1 VKGSVPEEKVAGVD
15 GGTAGGDSAPMTA
28 FAGKVIETAP
38 VGLLTYDAAGQCVQ
52 ANETAASAF
61 GATVEQLLAQSF
73 RRVESW
79 KTTGLLAAAEET
91 LATGRGRRLDAHVTT
106 SFGRDAWLDFRL
118 EAFGT
123 SGERHL
129 LVAVNDLTNLKQAED
144 RALQDSQQKY
154 RELFENSRV
163 GMYRTKIDGSAI
175 LELNRALCELLGSP
189 REKLLNRSSLISW
202 ADPAVRTK
210 VVELLRANG
219 SVTDYEIEIL
229 RDNGEHLH
237 CLISMRLHADEGYI
251 EGSIVDITARK
262 RAEKELAE
270 SEARYRSLYGN
281 AQVGMYRSRLDGT
294 AILAVNR
301 KLCEIFGYTEEEM
314 VGNPATIRWADPAA
328 RERMIAELRN
338 AGALRD
344 HEMDILTKSGE
355 VRTCLVSVQL
365 HPAQGYLEGSAVD
378 ITARKRAE
386 EALREA
392 KDNLERRVRERTSE
406 LAAERRFFRQVIDT
420 VPAFVC
426 VKTEAGPYAL
436 ANASLARAYGTTVSG
451 VEGKTDRDFSP
462 TPEEESAFRKDDLEV
477 IHGRRI
483 KTIAEEPITY
493 ADGTVHWYS
502 TTKIPIIDPD
512 GSCSQVLVV
521 AMDITELREHREHL
535 EELVAR
541 RTDELAT
548 VVRNLAR
555 SNQELEQFAYV
566 ASHDL
571 QEPLRM
577 ISSYTQLLAQ
587 RYGEQ
592 LDDKAK
598 KYIAYAVD
606 GAIRL
611 QGQIN
616 DLLTYSRVST
626 RGKPIE
632 SVDSHSALGEAI
644 RNLTAA
650 IEESQTL
657 VVNDD
662 LPTVRA
668 DAAQLVLVF
677 QNLIANAIKFRSGES
692 PRVHVTARDD
702 GGAWVFSVKDNGIG
716 IDPKY
721 AERLFVIFQRLH
733 TRAEYPG
740 SGIGLAICKRIVER
754 HGGRIWFESELG
766 KGSTFFFTVPK

>member
-1 VKGSVPEEKVAGVD
+1 MSNEKAGAVGS
-15 GGTAGGDSAPMTA
+15 GTAGSNDAPMTA
-28 FAGKVIETAP
+28 FAGKVIETAA

-52 ANETAASAF
+52 ANAAAASAI
-61 GATVEQLLAQSF
+61 GATVEQLLSQNF
-73 RRVESW
+73 RRIESW
-79 KTTGLLAAAEET
+79 KTSGLLAAAEET
-91 LATGRGRRLDAHVTT
+91 LATGRGRRVEVHFTT
-106 SFGRDAWLDFRL
+106 SFGREARLDCL
-118 EAFGT
+118 MEAFGT
-123 SGERHL
+123 NGDRHL
-129 LVAVNDLTNLKQAED
+129 LVAVNDLANLKKAGDQALE
-144 RALQDSQQKY
+144 DSQRKY

-175 LELNRALCELLGSP
+175 LELNQALCELLGAS

-210 VVELLRANG
+210 VVEFLRANG
-219 SVTDYEIEIL
+219 SVTDDEIEIL
-229 RDNGEHLH
+229 RDNGDHLH
-237 CLISMRLHADEGYI
+237 CLISMQLHPEEGYI
-251 EGSIVDITARK
+251 EGSI
-262 RAEKELAE
+262 
-270 SEARYRSLYGN
+270 
-281 AQVGMYRSRLDGT
+281 
-294 AILAVNR
+294 
-301 KLCEIFGYTEEEM
+301 
-314 VGNPATIRWADPAA
+314 
-328 RERMIAELRN
+328 
-338 AGALRD
+338 
-344 HEMDILTKSGE
+344 
-355 VRTCLVSVQL
+355 
-365 HPAQGYLEGSAVD
+365 VD

-548 VVRNLAR
+548 VVLNLAR

-598 KYIAYAVD
+598 KYIGYAVD

-616 DLLTYSRVST
+616 DLLTYSRVGT

-632 SVDSHSALGEAI
+632 PTDSHSALGEAI
-644 RNLTAA
+644 GNLSAA

-702 GGAWVFSVKDNGIG
+702 GSAWVFSVKDNGIG

-733 TRAEYPG
+733 TRDEYPG